1 MEDKPIAN
9 YDRLGL
15 LDEDL
20 DDMDSS
26 ELVAGKVIALGKFLE
41 KVLNQPLLRVTIKGQ
56 REIEIAKSGRGYSAK
71 FTAKKTELPGADCPV
86 YAFEMSNSHDHF
98 IATRGEMSSKILDH
112 VEQPDVYTCQS
123 AAIARV
129 IGSTDVMDI
138 RHSLTQ
144 GGREAGDPWNMGRYL
159 EKYCQYYKFSPT
171 ASLNDARKALEE
183 GCHLITHGFFTGS
196 GHVIG
201 LSRVDVDPKTL
212 SYRFNAEDPWYEFD
226 FPSWS
231 YTRNSGDDVSY
242 SSYGIYAACVAS
254 SGVSHAAEIYR
265 RGELNSAMKNMWL
278 HVVKN

>member
-1 MEDKPIAN
+1 
-9 YDRLGL
+9 
-15 LDEDL
+15 
-20 DDMDSS
+20 
-26 ELVAGKVIALGKFLE
+26 
-41 KVLNQPLLRVTIKGQ
+41 
-56 REIEIAKSGRGYSAK
+56 
-71 FTAKKTELPGADCPV
+71 
-86 YAFEMSNSHDHF
+86 
-98 IATRGEMSSKILDH
+98 MSSKILDH

-129 IGSTDVMDI
+129 VGTTDVMSI
-138 RHSLTQ
+138 RHALTQ

-201 LSRVDVDPKTL
+201 LSRVEADPKTL

-231 YTRNSGDDVSY
+231 YTRNSGNDVSY

-278 HVVKN
+278 HIIKN